1 MVLIYKTHIQHL
13 TLYLIDESISLATI
27 TGTLAAK
34 GYKNIWEA
42 YYNLVQETLFEKLTQ
57 NREEILGLSCSP
69 KLFIIIIFV
78 LYNF

>member
-1 MVLIYKTHIQHL
+1 MVLTYKTHIQHL
-13 TLYLIDESISLATI
+13 TLHLTDESISLATI
-27 TGTLAAK
+27 TSRLAAK

-57 NREEILGLSCSP
+57 KTEEILGLSRSP
-69 KLFIIIIFV
+69 RLFIIIFV